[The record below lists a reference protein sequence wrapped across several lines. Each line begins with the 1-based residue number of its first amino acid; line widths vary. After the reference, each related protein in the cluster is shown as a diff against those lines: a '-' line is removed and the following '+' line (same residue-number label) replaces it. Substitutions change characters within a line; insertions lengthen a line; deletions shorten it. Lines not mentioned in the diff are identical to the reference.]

1 MVQLDLKE
9 KQEILVLVV
18 KRETM
23 EQKVIKEIKE

>member
-9 KQEILVLVV
+9 IKEILVLVE

>member
-9 KQEILVLVV
+9 IKEILVFVE

>member
-9 KQEILVLVV
+9 KQEILVLMV